1 MMNNGA
7 VHVVD
12 TIIRHV
18 MSLASEYKVAEFFI
32 NEKKGIIIRNALK
45 ELIQPQPTMPLKTDN
60 STSDRVVNGFFF

>member
-1 MMNNGA
+1 MMDNGA

-12 TIIRHV
+12 AIIRHV